1 MEIRL
6 NDIAQERVSFS
17 WLTVL
22 PIKPLGFNLSK
33 SDIWYA
39 VRLRYGLPLNRL
51 SSHCDCYKP
60 YNVQHAISCKK
71 GRSITLRCNELRDN
85 IAEMIEEVSSNVK
98 AKPALQQL
106 SGEEIKESQSDEARL
121 APEEL

>member
-1 MEIRL
+1 MEITL
-6 NDIAQERVSFS
+6 NDIPQEQGSSS

-33 SDIWYA
+33 SDFWDA

-51 SSHCDCYKP
+51 SGHCDCYKP
-60 YNVQHAISCKK
+60 YNVQHAISCRKS
-71 GRSITLRCNELRDN
+71 RSITLTFNELREN
-85 IAEMIEEVSSNVK
+85 IAEMLEEVSSNVK
-98 AKPALQQL
+98 AKPALQRL
-106 SGEEIKESQSDEARL
+106 SGEEIKGSQSEEARL

>member
-6 NDIAQERVSFS
+6 NDIAQELGSSS

-22 PIKPLGFNLSK
+22 PIKPLGFNFSK
-33 SDIWYA
+33 SGFWDA
-39 VRLRYGLPLNRL
+39 VRLRYGLPLNSL

-71 GRSITLRCNELRDN
+71 GGFITLRCNELRDN
-85 IAEMIEEVSSNVK
+85 IAQMLEEVSSNVK
-98 AKPALQQL
+98 AEPALQRL
-106 SGEEIKESQSDEARL
+106 SGEEIKGSQSDKGRL